1 MLENNALYYSRYQPI
16 KRVIKKIIERF
27 HDGIQKYVSLSYH
40 LFLQCCL
47 SSSIPIQLSS
57 STHISCRVYF
67 ILIHKFFKQNYLI
80 SRKPNNVSKGT
91 TKILL
96 SLVITIISL
105 KQISNMLICVHGFES
120 CSFESK
126 YIKDSLAIK
135 SCNQVD

>member
-27 HDGIQKYVSLSYH
+27 HGGIQKYVSLSYH
-40 LFLQCCL
+40 LCLQCCL
-47 SSSIPIQLSS
+47 SSSISIQLSS
-57 STHISCRVYF
+57 STHISCPVYF
-67 ILIHKFFKQNYLI
+67 ILIHKFFKQNYQI

-126 YIKDSLAIK
+126 YIKDSLATK